1 MKRSILTLL
10 LGLLVSFSCVRQEII
25 DIDGEQ
31 ISPKLVVLAYLTP
44 GDSIRIFVNKS
55 IPFGNLANPAQT
67 DVLDATVILKD
78 TEGKTQQLK
87 LSTPSVPIYTCS
99 QEDFPVIQGQTYH
112 LTVSAPDMTT
122 VTAETTVPQHP
133 AKWTSASISQTNDGG
148 SQFSG
153 SWDAFLDERDIDYGV
168 FLYRPAEPR
177 DLLFGNESII
187 PKSGGY
193 TVERVVYTG
202 TGSSLEA
209 ALVTRTKRLGN
220 FSKMAELTREMELYY
235 SDAGFYEII
244 SGFKGVIP
252 QFSNIENG
260 LGVFG
265 SYLLHTETIN

>member
-25 DIDGEQ
+25 DIDGEH

-55 IPFGNLANPAQT
+55 IPFGNPVDPVHT
-67 DVLDATVILKD
+67 DVLNATVILRNDAGAK
-78 TEGKTQQLK
+78 QQLD
-87 LSTPSVPIYTCS
+87 LSIPSIPIYTCS

-122 VTAETTVPQHP
+122 VTARTTVPER
-133 AKWTSASISQTNDGG
+133 AATWKSATISQTNDGG
-148 SQFSG
+148 NQFSG
-153 SWDAFLDERDIDYGV
+153 SWDALLDEQDIDYGV
-168 FLYRPAEPR
+168 FVYRSAEPQ

-209 ALVTRTKRLGN
+209 VLVTRTKMLGN
-220 FSKMAELTREMELYY
+220 FSKMAELTREMEMYY
-235 SDAGFYEII
+235 SDARFYEII

-265 SYLLHTETIN
+265 SYLLHTKAIN